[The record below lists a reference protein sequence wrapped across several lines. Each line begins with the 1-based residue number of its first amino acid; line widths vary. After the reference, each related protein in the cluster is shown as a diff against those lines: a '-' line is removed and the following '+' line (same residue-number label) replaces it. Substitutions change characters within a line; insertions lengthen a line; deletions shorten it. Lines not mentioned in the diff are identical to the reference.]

1 MLRQRS
7 PIDRIRFNG
16 KKDRGHASRGRSFL
30 FKEKQPNE
38 PKHMGL
44 FESFHRLRYIDL
56 HERSQMQAIPQDP
69 ITTFSR

>member
-1 MLRQRS
+1 MVK
-7 PIDRIRFNG
+7 RIG
-16 KKDRGHASRGRSFL
+16 DTLHEAEASYSKR
-30 FKEKQPNE
+30 KQPNE

-69 ITTFSR
+69 IITFSR